1 MKHIFV
7 LIKEVPDMTRVK
19 FDSEKGTVN
28 RNSAD
33 AEMNPFDL
41 NALQAAVDLKQI
53 CGCQVTAVIM
63 GPPKAEKSLKDAF
76 ARGADRCV
84 LVTDAKFGGSDTL
97 ATSRTLAAA
106 VKKMGKPDLILC
118 GEKSVDG
125 DTAQVGAEVAERMG
139 IPHSYYVEEICGMSE
154 KEVTVRVEDL
164 SGKKQERVMTLPALL
179 SVTKNINFPQM
190 PTLKRK
196 LESLDAEIIRLKL
209 ADLEGLLTEEETG
222 FKGSPTKVLKIEVP
236 SLKTRDSKIFRESY
250 GEFSAAIRG
259 AIKEVL

>member
-84 LVTDAKFGGSDTL
+84 LVTDAKLGGSDTL
-97 ATSRTLAAA
+97 AT
-106 VKKMGKPDLILC
+106 
-118 GEKSVDG
+118 
-125 DTAQVGAEVAERMG
+125 
-139 IPHSYYVEEICGMSE
+139 
-154 KEVTVRVEDL
+154 
-164 SGKKQERVMTLPALL
+164 
-179 SVTKNINFPQM
+179 
-190 PTLKRK
+190 
-196 LESLDAEIIRLKL
+196 
-209 ADLEGLLTEEETG
+209 
-222 FKGSPTKVLKIEVP
+222 
-236 SLKTRDSKIFRESY
+236 
-250 GEFSAAIRG
+250 
-259 AIKEVL
+259 